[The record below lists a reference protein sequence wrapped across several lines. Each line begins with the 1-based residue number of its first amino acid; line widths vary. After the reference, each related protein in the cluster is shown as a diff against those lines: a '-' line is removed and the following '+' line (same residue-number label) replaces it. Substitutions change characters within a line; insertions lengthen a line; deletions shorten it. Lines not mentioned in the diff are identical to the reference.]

1 MIALFSHIHEILVEY
16 VAMVMAMTMAAAV
29 VAVVDNNAD
38 DDEGDRRHRHI
49 SPSFFHDFVSN
60 KNYSSAS
67 FHRVQLFELILTY
80 PQLISTIALKI
91 TVIYCSARRLATTY
105 SIIIRNHLYSFKFG
119 CKKKRIHI
127 KMQK

>member
-1 MIALFSHIHEILVEY
+1 MLSFSHIHEILVEY
-16 VAMVMAMTMAAAV
+16 VAMAMSAAV

-38 DDEGDRRHRHI
+38 DDEVDRRHRHI

-60 KNYSSAS
+60 KNYSSVS

-91 TVIYCSARRLATTY
+91 TEIYCSARRLATAYCTLN
-105 SIIIRNHLYSFKFG
+105 IEF
-119 CKKKRIHI
+119 
-127 KMQK
+127 